1 MKKTLILLLCILT
14 LSVIFTS
21 CGEAKDT
28 AADTTANTTEDAAQ
42 SGISIIKPDGTT
54 DYVLVYDN
62 TLDIYS
68 SCQDLKAAIYNA
80 YSINMFPKKATD
92 TEASEYEI
100 LVGQTN
106 RDESSQLQSSIGED
120 EYAIRLIGKK
130 IVINSLTE
138 GGIKEGIKEFINMY
152 VNSSNENFNIPED
165 LNIVKKTPEEV
176 TTPTSTQS
184 PSTPSTPTGSGNV
197 ADGLKAGWNF
207 KSYKASN
214 GTTLPYQI
222 HIPESYDANKKYAV
236 VLFMHGLGSVGTT
249 GNHIYKN
256 TSKIVENIPQSKYKD
271 EVIILAPQH
280 PKGEKWVE
288 VNYKPG
294 TYDFDKTPISKWLAA
309 AKELVD
315 ATSKDL
321 PVDTNRIYGF
331 GNSMGAFATIYM
343 AMTYPDLY
351 AAIVPVAGGCD
362 PTQAALIKDVPIWLF
377 HGNKDT
383 TVNIVGS
390 QTLYDNLKALGAKD
404 AKLTVFNGVGHA
416 AQGCFVA
423 AADTSGLLDWMF
435 SHSK

>member
-28 AADTTANTTEDAAQ
+28 AADTTTDTTEETAQ

-68 SCQDLKAAIYNA
+68 TCQDLKEAIYNT
-80 YSINMFPKKATD
+80 YSVNMFPKKATE
-92 TEASEYEI
+92 TETSEYEI
-100 LVGQTN
+100 LIGQTN
-106 RDESSQLQSSIGED
+106 RAESSQLQSSIGED

-130 IVINSLTE
+130 IVINALTE
-138 GGIKEGIKEFINMY
+138 RGITAGIKDFITMY
-152 VNSSNENFNIPED
+152 VTASNKSLSIPED
-165 LNIVKKTPEEV
+165 LNIVKKAPDEVV
-176 TTPTSTQS
+176 TTDTTSS
-184 PSTPSTPTGSGNV
+184 PSGSGTPSTPTE
-197 ADGLKAGWNF
+197 LKAGWTF
-207 KSYKASN
+207 LSHKASN

-222 HIPESYDANKKYAV
+222 YMPANLDTTKKYPV
-236 VLFMHGLGSVGTT
+236 ILFMHGLGSVGNK
-249 GNHIYKN
+249 GEHITQTVAQFVKN
-256 TSKIVENIPQSKYKD
+256 VAKSEKYKD
-271 EVIILAPQH
+271 EVIIIAPQH
-280 PKGEKWVE
+280 PKGQKWVN
-288 VNYKPG
+288 VDYKPG
-294 TYDFDKTPISKWLAA
+294 TYNFKNTPISTWLAA
-309 AKELVD
+309 AKDLLDTKTAEL
-315 ATSKDL
+315 
-321 PVDTNRIYGF
+321 PIDTNRVYGY

-416 AQGCFVA
+416 TQGCFVA